1 MNKAILF
8 FGLSAVVALTGA
20 VAACSST
27 TTTSGDTTGTEA
39 GAKEGGPSDGGGG
52 QDTSMPPDDSGT
64 TPDPDLACKAE
75 ATFTKCG
82 ICCATNHTAGYKV
95 FQDSLLG
102 CGCKGT
108 GADGGAPCATDCA
121 TTLCKSPP
129 ASGDATCNACLQ
141 TSVGASGACQD
152 KVSTDCTASPDCVL
166 QQKCI
171 VTCKGKPM

>member
-39 GAKEGGPSDGGGG
+39 GPKEGGPSDGGG
-52 QDTSMPPDDSGT
+52 QDTSMPPEDTGT
-64 TPDPDLACKAE
+64 TTDPDLACKAE

-82 ICCATNHTAGYKV
+82 VCCATNHTAGYKV
-95 FQDSLLG
+95 FQESVLG

-171 VTCKGKPM
+171 ATCKGKPM